1 MLYIHCSFS
10 ASQPLSNGG
19 RDADNEQC
27 LYNIA
32 HYLHLG
38 HFGGWDAD
46 NESLPFQNS
55 AIKWWGCVN
64 VQLQVT

>member
-10 ASQPLSNGG
+10 ASQPLLNGG
-19 RDADNEQC
+19 WNADNEQC
-27 LYNIA
+27 IYNIA

-46 NESLPFQNS
+46 NESLPLKIAETKF
-55 AIKWWGCVN
+55 K
-64 VQLQVT
+64 